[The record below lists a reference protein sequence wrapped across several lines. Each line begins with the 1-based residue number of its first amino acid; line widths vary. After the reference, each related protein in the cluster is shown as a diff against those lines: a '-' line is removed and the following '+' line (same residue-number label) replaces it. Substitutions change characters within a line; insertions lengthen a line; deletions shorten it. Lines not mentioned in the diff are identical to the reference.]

1 LPEGRA
7 PAPPN
12 GQNLVMISPTSSLP
26 DHPFVIG
33 DLARLGLSHAQLRGL
48 LSEGVV
54 RTELYGVY
62 CRSDL
67 PDTLDLRARSASLV
81 LPPHVVVCDRSAAWL
96 WGISCLE
103 YAELDVLPALEVV
116 SCGGE
121 DRSRRSGVYGGK
133 RDLLPDE
140 VTEVDGVRVT
150 TPLRT
155 AIDLACLRGRR
166 DALAVLDAFRRGFG
180 LTCEDYERQL
190 LRFERR
196 RGCKQA
202 RELAPLAIVDAES
215 QGESWTRMTI
225 VDDGLAPPRAQVEV
239 LLPDHGWVRLD
250 LAYEHLRIA
259 IEYDGAE
266 FHTSDEDRAA
276 DRRRREALEREGWI
290 VIVVTKDDFTGARLE
305 TWLSELR
312 TAIAERVPAYRRV
325 YSRGESWDPRRR

>member
-1 LPEGRA
+1 MTVPK
-7 PAPPN
+7 
-12 GQNLVMISPTSSLP
+12 SPLP
-26 DHPFVIG
+26 DHPFTAA
-33 DLARLGLSHAQLRGL
+33 DLPRLGLTRGQLRNL

-54 RTELYGVY
+54 RMAPYGVY

-67 PDTLDLRARSASLV
+67 PDTVGLRARAASLV
-81 LPPHVVVCDRSAAWL
+81 LPDHAVICDRSAAWL

-103 YAELDVLPALEVV
+103 YAELEVPPALEVV
-116 SCGGE
+116 SYGGE
-121 DRSRRSGVYGGK
+121 DRSRRAGLYGGK

-140 VTEVDGVRVT
+140 ITQVDGVRVT

-190 LRFERR
+190 RRFKGR

-202 RELAPLAIVDAES
+202 RELAPLAIADAES

-225 VDDGLAPPRAQVEV
+225 IDDGLSPPRAQVEV
-239 LLPDHGWVRLD
+239 RVPNHGWVRLD

-259 IEYDGAE
+259 IEYDGVE

-276 DRRRREALEREGWI
+276 DRRRREALRQDGWI
-290 VIVVTKDDFTGARLE
+290 VIVVTKADFTGPRLE
-305 TWLSELR
+305 SWLSELR
-312 TAIAERVPAYRRV
+312 TAVAERVPAYRRV
-325 YSRGESWDPRRR
+325 HSRGESWIR